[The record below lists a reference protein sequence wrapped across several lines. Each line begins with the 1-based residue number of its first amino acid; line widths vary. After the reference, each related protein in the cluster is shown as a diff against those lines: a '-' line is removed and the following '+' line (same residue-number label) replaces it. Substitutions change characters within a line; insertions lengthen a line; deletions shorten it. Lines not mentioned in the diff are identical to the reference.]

1 MTNLNT
7 ANRADLEVAILE
19 NDLDETLFGGLDNIM
34 AMDTEEIR
42 EKLIN
47 WVIEGNEAT
56 CE

>member
-7 ANRADLEVAILE
+7 ANRNEMEVTILE
-19 NDLDETLFGGLDNIM
+19 NNLETMFGGLDAIM
-34 AMDTEEIR
+34 KADTEVIR

-56 CE
+56 C